1 MKIALLGLPNSG
13 KTTIFNA
20 LTRSEA
26 EVTSYAN
33 AKAEPNLAVVE
44 VGDERV
50 TRLAEMYRP
59 KKTTYAT
66 IDIMDFCGVSRG
78 AAGEGLFPPELMQ
91 WIRNAHALAVVLR
104 NFEDDL
110 NGPPDPVRDFQ
121 QIHEELLLS
130 DLLIAEARLDRI
142 RHGYKRGIRSNEL
155 EGEEKALEKI
165 VGRLNENVP
174 VRGLELS
181 PQEEKTIRGYR
192 FLTQKPL
199 LLILNSDE
207 AGFGKNEGVMEELEK
222 SGRAIEFAGQFE
234 MELARMEADEAALFM
249 EDMGIGESARD
260 RLTRFAYRILGYISF
275 FTVGPDEVRAW
286 NITKGDTA
294 VDAAGTIHSDLA
306 RGFIRAECFSY
317 EDLMECRSEK
327 GVKDKGRFRLEGKGY
342 SVRDGDVLNI
352 RFNV

>member
-1 MKIALLGLPNSG
+1 MKLGIIGLPQSG

-26 EVTSYAN
+26 EVTNYAN

-50 TRLAEMYRP
+50 ARLAEMYQP

-66 IDIMDFCGVSRG
+66 IDIMDFCGFSQGSAR
-78 AAGEGLFPPELMQ
+78 EGLFPPELMQ
-91 WIRNAHALAVVLR
+91 LIRNAHALAVVLR

-110 NGPPDPVRDFQ
+110 NGPPDPVHDFE

-130 DLLIAEARLDRI
+130 DLLIAETRLERI

-155 EGEEKALEKI
+155 EREEKVLEKI
-165 VGRLNENVP
+165 VGRVSENIP
-174 VRGLELS
+174 VWGLELS
-181 PQEEKTIRGYR
+181 QEEEKAIRGYQ

-199 LLILNSDE
+199 MLILNSDE
-207 AGFGKNEGVMEELEK
+207 SGFGKNDGVIEKLERR
-222 SGRAIEFAGQFE
+222 GRVIEFAGQFE
-234 MELARMEADEAALFM
+234 MELARMEEDEAALFM
-249 EDMGIGESARD
+249 EDMGIRESARD
-260 RLTRFAYRILGYISF
+260 RLTQFAYRMLGYISF

-286 NITKGDTA
+286 NITNGGTA
-294 VDAAGTIHSDLA
+294 VDAAGAIHSDLA

-317 EDLMECRSEK
+317 EDLMECLSEK
-327 GVKDKGRFRLEGKGY
+327 GVREKGRFRLEGKGY

-352 RFNV
+352 RFNI